1 MYEKSPVL
9 QLGPSGL
16 VTRKRPLLQTAMPPV
31 TDKASTVPLPGTTTQ
46 CLRVTMTS
54 NTQKSDENRS
64 KRKKEMEVST
74 TENPQLSST
83 DKTDVSFSEG
93 LQSLYKPEPLEE
105 VLNEMNKEIKN
116 LLSKYAHIL
125 SERAAMDASYV
136 QELDGILKE
145 ARTLENHLK
154 QKRESLKQRFTVIAN
169 TLQS

>member
-1 MYEKSPVL
+1 M
-9 QLGPSGL
+9 
-16 VTRKRPLLQTAMPPV
+16 
-31 TDKASTVPLPGTTTQ
+31 
-46 CLRVTMTS
+46 MTS

-64 KRKKEMEVST
+64 KRKKEMENEAS
-74 TENPQLSST
+74 ENPQLSSL
-83 DKTDVSFSEG
+83 DKTDLTFSEG
-93 LQSLYKPEPLEE
+93 SQSLYKPEPLEE
-105 VLNEMNKEIKN
+105 VLNEMNKEITN

-145 ARTLENHLK
+145 ARTIENHLK